1 MKSRSLVVAGAL
13 VLALLATAGVFL
25 YVNNVKQEAETGG
38 ALSTVLVSSTDI
50 AAGTDLNPLVDQGA
64 FEPRQFPTDSVI
76 QGAVTSVSQLRNR
89 TTAAPILAGEQIALS
104 RLSGTS
110 EKLPGGVY
118 GLQPGFEAV
127 SVKLEAQQ
135 MIGRKL
141 QAGDHVT
148 LFGVFSELQAAS
160 GSLSSL
166 SGKGGGG
173 GSTSDTSSGTLPSV
187 AAVVVPDAR
196 VVGVTTAAVDPSS
209 TASQDDVS
217 ENQVVTLEL
226 TPEDGQKITLTQ
238 ETGKVWLGLI
248 RPGDHAPKPGP
259 VTLAEVI
266 GR

>member
-25 YVNNVKQEAETGG
+25 YVNNVKHEAETGG
-38 ALSTVLVSSTDI
+38 ALTTVLVSSTNI
-50 AAGTDLNPLVDQGA
+50 AAGTELNPLVDQGA

-76 QGAVTSVSQLRNR
+76 EGAVTSVSQLRNR

-110 EKLPGGVY
+110 QKLPGGVY

-148 LFGVFSELQAAS
+148 LFGIFSDLQAAS

-166 SGKGGGG
+166 TGKGGGG
-173 GSTSDTSSGTLPSV
+173 TSETSSGTLPSV

-196 VVGVTTAAVDPSS
+196 VLGVTTAAVDPSS
-209 TASQDDVS
+209 TTTQDDVS

-226 TPEDGQKITLTQ
+226 TPEDGQRITLTQ
-238 ETGKVWLGLI
+238 ETGKLWFGLI

>member
-38 ALSTVLVSSTDI
+38 ALTTVLVSSTDI
-50 AAGTDLNPLVDQGA
+50 AAGTELNPLVDQGA

-148 LFGVFSELQAAS
+148 LFGVFSDLQAAS

-166 SGKGGGG
+166 TGKGGGG
-173 GSTSDTSSGTLPSV
+173 SSETSGGTLPSV

-209 TASQDDVS
+209 TTSQDDVS
-217 ENQVVTLEL
+217 ENQVVTFEL
-226 TPEDGQKITLTQ
+226 TPEDAQKITLTE